1 MSTSIEIKT
10 ERRVRVCGL
19 TVECLIGM
27 SEALGSVLSTTGHK
41 TAKAV
46 GRDQHYR

>member
-27 SEALGSVLSTTGHK
+27 SEALGSVLNTTH
-41 TAKAV
+41 TPFLLMS
-46 GRDQHYR
+46 